1 MNINDVVLYCIIIG
15 GGGMAFLA
23 YKAHQ
28 AQKKLAHSLNG
39 IKERLGKLNK
49 LVLDVENI
57 ENQMHLA
64 AVEKVDKRNLDLI
77 IKETLSFIREKG
89 R

>member
-1 MNINDVVLYCIIIG
+1 MT
-15 GGGMAFLA
+15 FLA
-23 YKAHQ
+23 YKAHES
-28 AQKKLAHSLNG
+28 QKKLAHSLKG
-39 IKERLGKLNK
+39 IKDRLGKLNK
-49 LVLDVENI
+49 LVEDVEHV

-77 IKETLSFIREKG
+77 IKETLSFIKEKA